1 MFLKKVNSLNKKLQ
15 YGYVRIGILGE
26 ISRLGG
32 GQVYMK
38 SLINALKNNDL
49 TLISNFIM
57 DPLNISELVN
67 NKINVNYFYRDEDNY
82 IKVLLKVLKLK
93 KELININKKFD
104 LLINNHPNIFLKKG
118 NLNIF
123 HGMSFLDPII
133 DEYGNVEN
141 KIILNLIKISG
152 IFKLYNN
159 ANFIVNS
166 EYTRGI
172 VEKTLP
178 LLNLKVTIIGSLYPT
193 FNFVNKI
200 STGNK
205 ILIFGRINKRKN
217 IDQFLNV
224 AGKIN
229 KKVIIAGAVNEG
241 QDFDNYKY
249 LKKIAPE
256 NVEFYP
262 NPDEGQKEEL
272 FLKSKIYVHISKKE
286 HFGISVV
293 EAMSHGLI
301 PVVPKSG
308 GPWIDII
315 NKDEYGLGYDNYN
328 DIPDC
333 IDKAYNLNDEFKKN
347 IINSVDRFSENNFKN
362 NLNEI
367 INKVNS

>member
-1 MFLKKVNSLNKKLQ
+1 M
-15 YGYVRIGILGE
+15 RIGILGE

-38 SLINALKNNDL
+38 SLINALKSHDL
-49 TLISNFIM
+49 TLISNFIK

-67 NKINVNYFYRDEDNY
+67 NKIKVNYFYKDEDNY
-82 IKVLLKVLKLK
+82 IKVFLKVLKLK
-93 KELININKKFD
+93 KELIDINEKYD

-123 HGMSFLDPII
+123 HGMNFLDPII

-166 EYTRGI
+166 EYTRSI

-178 LLNLKVTIIGSLYPT
+178 LLNLKAKIIGTLYPT

-200 STGNK
+200 SNGNK

-229 KKVIIAGAVNEG
+229 KKIIIAGAVNEG
-241 QDFDNYKY
+241 QDFENYKY

-262 NPDEGQKEEL
+262 NPDNNQKEEL
-272 FLKSKIYVHISKKE
+272 FLKSKIYVHTNKKE
-286 HFGISVV
+286 HFGVSVV

-301 PVVPKSG
+301 PVVPTTG
-308 GPWIDII
+308 GPWIDIV
-315 NKDEYGLGYDNYN
+315 NRGKYGFGYENYGEITN
-328 DIPDC
+328 YIDMAFHANEKFREDIV
-333 IDKAYNLNDEFKKN
+333 KSTE
-347 IINSVDRFSENNFKN
+347 RFSNQKFEKN
-362 NLNEI
+362 LYNY
-367 INKVNS
+367 INMVKP